1 MATLRRRRSK
11 ASGRN
16 IQPLSTDAYSEMKRG
31 CMPKF
36 TRWFEHCV
44 TVEFPEKWVGNKIRN
59 SNIFIEY
66 QAWLPAAARGQ
77 DSATK
82 VGNKLKDFFKKEKG
96 HRVPM
101 EEDHLRPVSYTHLT
115 LPTKRIV

>member
-1 MATLRRRRSK
+1 
-11 ASGRN
+11 
-16 IQPLSTDAYSEMKRG
+16 
-31 CMPKF
+31 MPKF

-59 SNIFIEY
+59 SDIFIEY

-101 EEDHLRPVSYTHLT
+101 REDHLRQGRDEKGVYWEIDRDGCFEWLKNNGYTGETELAPAVVWCSY
-115 LPTKRIV
+115 